1 MGILVSAVIFLV
13 SAGYLVGASG
23 PEPSTEVAPA
33 FAPASS
39 NAGSGAARPSTG
51 RGD

>member
-13 SAGYLVGASG
+13 SAGYLVGAAG
-23 PEPSTEVAPA
+23 PEPSTAVTPT
-33 FAPASS
+33 FAPDSLSAANS
-39 NAGSGAARPSTG
+39 AARPFAG